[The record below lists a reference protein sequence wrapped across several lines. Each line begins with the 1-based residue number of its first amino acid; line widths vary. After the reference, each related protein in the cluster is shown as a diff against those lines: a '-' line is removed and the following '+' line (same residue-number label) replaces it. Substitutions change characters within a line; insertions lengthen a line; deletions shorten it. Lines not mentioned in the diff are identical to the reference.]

1 MGLTNCDII
10 CFPGHFKVGA
20 GTGGFTVDAEE
31 EHGAYVFQVPKTG
44 TLKKVGWRCYT
55 ATSPNLTLKVSLETV
70 ASTYGTPVA
79 TTNAAKT
86 LYAAGAESANLTS
99 FTSQTT
105 YWTEINGST
114 GVTVTKGDF
123 IAVTFRV
130 TAYTSGSIAIV
141 YQQYSDLSC
150 QLNVSSG
157 ALIPYIYTYLGGAA
171 ANYFTPFINFEY
183 ESEIL
188 TPMGCMSCTAGTST
202 VTVSYNSTSNP
213 DRRGLKFSLPY
224 GCRLWGCQLHID
236 QDAEVDVILYDS
248 DEYTVMS
255 GFPITLDA
263 DLRRTNSMNSLNVL
277 FPIQPT
283 LSANTWYRLVV
294 LPKTSTNIGIQ
305 TQAYATDGSLTT
317 RDTESYGAFCAYTT
331 FNGAPSSGSHVWTDD
346 DTKIPFYNIYI
357 DQIDIGASGGGGAPR
372 FGDMTGGLK

>member
-1 MGLTNCDII
+1 MALTNCDII

-20 GTGGFTVDAEE
+20 GGGGFMVDAAE

-86 LYAAGAESANLTS
+86 LYAAGAESADLTS
-99 FTSQTT
+99 FASSTT

-130 TAYTSGSIAIV
+130 TAYTSGSIIIA
-141 YQQYSDLSC
+141 YQHSELTW
-150 QLNVSSG
+150 QLNVSFG
-157 ALIPYIYTYLGGAA
+157 TLIPYIYTYLGGEA
-171 ANYFTPFINFEY
+171 ANYWAPYINFEY

-188 TPMGCMSCTAGTST
+188 TPMGCMSCADKP

-224 GCRLWGCQLHID
+224 GCRLWGCQLYID

-263 DLRRTNSMNSLNVL
+263 DLRRTNSMYSLNVL
-277 FPIQPT
+277 FPTQPT

-317 RDTESYGAFCAYTT
+317 QDTESYGAFCAYTT

-346 DTKIPFYNIYI
+346 DTKIPLHNIYI
-357 DQIDIGASGGGGAPR
+357 DQIDIGSGGGGGLPIL
-372 FGDMTGGLK
+372 GGSVVR